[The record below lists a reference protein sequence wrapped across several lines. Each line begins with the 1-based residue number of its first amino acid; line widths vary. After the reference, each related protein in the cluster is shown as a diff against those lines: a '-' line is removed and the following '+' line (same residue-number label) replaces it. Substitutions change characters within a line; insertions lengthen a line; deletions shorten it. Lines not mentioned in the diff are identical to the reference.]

1 MSTDVVIVGAGIIG
15 CSIASALVRQGL
27 RVTLVEKSVP
37 GAEASSVAAGILA
50 PVFEHL
56 DDDVMRALGIESR
69 NMHRAQAEWLL
80 ANEGMDVG
88 YRPSGALWTSSLALS
103 TARVSQLHALGIP
116 HTLLD
121 RSGIAAHEPSLH
133 PAIESAV
140 LLPDEA
146 SIEPTRL
153 LGGLLLACERGQV
166 RIARGVV
173 RGLLGADRVEGVV
186 LESER
191 IHAAHVV
198 LAAGSWSSL
207 LPVSSEGDRVA
218 QLLHQVKPIRGQ
230 LVHGEAHP
238 RLIQR
243 VVFGDGT
250 YIVPRGDGRYVCGA
264 TMEDAG
270 FDREA
275 TFGGVHEV
283 LQGALALAPAFAQ
296 AKLSNFAVNF
306 RPKAPDGRPM
316 IGASSREG
324 LLIATGHHRNGILLA
339 PITGQLVAQ
348 HIVKQT
354 PFPAA
359 LCPLRFENSPRGEP
373 VNNL

>member
-1 MSTDVVIVGAGIIG
+1 MTTDVVIVGAGIIG
-15 CSIASALVRQGL
+15 CSIASALAREGL

-50 PVFEHL
+50 PVIEHL

-69 NMHRAQAEWLL
+69 NLHRAQAESLL

-88 YRPSGALWTSSLALS
+88 YRASGALWTSTQALS
-103 TARVSQLHALGIP
+103 TSRALQLQALGIA
-116 HTLLD
+116 HALLD
-121 RSGIAAHEPSLH
+121 RVGIAAHEPAIHS
-133 PAIESAV
+133 AIESAL

-166 RIARGVV
+166 RIVRGVV
-173 RGLLGADRVEGVV
+173 RSLLGEGRVEGVE

-207 LPVSSEGDRVA
+207 LPATERVA
-218 QLLHQVKPIRGQ
+218 QLLRQVKPIRGQ
-230 LVHGEAHP
+230 LVHGVAHP

-243 VVFGDGT
+243 VVFGEGT
-250 YIVPRGDGRYVCGA
+250 YVVPRGDGRYVCGA

-283 LQGALALAPAFAQ
+283 LQGALALAPALTH
-296 AKLSNFAVNF
+296 AKLSNYAVNF
-306 RPKAPDGRPM
+306 RPATPDGRPM

-339 PITGQLVAQ
+339 PITGQLVAE
-348 HIVKQT
+348 HITKQA

-359 LCPLRFENSPRGEP
+359 LSPLRFEA
-373 VNNL
+373 L